1 MIDTLKEFYTWL
13 KSNLQKLIP
22 KNKINTGVFTKWL
35 K

>member
-1 MIDTLKEFYTWL
+1 MIETLKEFYNWL

-22 KNKINTGVFTKWL
+22 RGKFTGVLSKWL